1 MTKNAEQILK
11 IINTSGEHL
20 SAEQIFLRLKEVNQ
34 GVVLATVYNNLASL
48 YKQGLIRKISVEG
61 CPDRYDNIQ
70 NHDHLLCKNCGK
82 LSDILLEDLTEKLQ
96 KQIVIPILSY
106 DLKINYICE
115 DCLKKE
121 NESKNKIT
129 YSNSCNTTPLY
140 NFYK

>member
-61 CPDRYDNIQ
+61 CSDRYDNIQ

-96 KQIVIPILSY
+96 KQIAIPILSY

-129 YSNSCNTTPLY
+129 YSNSCNTI
-140 NFYK
+140 

>member
-96 KQIVIPILSY
+96 KQIAIPILSY

-129 YSNSCNTTPLY
+129 YSNSCNTI
-140 NFYK
+140 